1 MSRIVSNQT
10 QNAAGEYYYIPAT
23 TDVQT
28 PYGGVYATLESPQL
42 DVTALDANLQQG
54 ISFDPRIVS
63 VPNIVTFDVS
73 GAMPFQSRNALT
85 RIQNTNASLKTV
97 EIDLNGGFGAMP
109 IGTYYYIHNV
119 TPVGSSLG
127 AWGNINT
134 IFFVSIDSNN
144 VKTQLGLIQPG
155 DTTLLLYVYTTSGWV
170 RTATNKLPTTFLQ
183 LSTTALTP
191 LPAQYMGG
199 FIQTYNTTPGGGAR
213 INIDITSGGLGYVPG
228 TTWIFQQ
235 TMQSPAQDG
244 RDTNL
249 CDSTGRILFTLLA
262 GDFAPHGYIYT
273 GLPYAN
279 TYGFSQLY

>member
-54 ISFDPRIVS
+54 ISFDPRIIS
-63 VPNIVTFDVS
+63 VPNVVTFDVS

-85 RIQNTNASLKTV
+85 RIQNTNASLNTV

-119 TPVGSSLG
+119 TPIGSSLG
-127 AWGNINT
+127 SWGSVRT

-155 DTTLLLYVYTTSGWV
+155 DTTLLLYVNTTSGWV
-170 RTATNKLPTTFLQ
+170 RSATNKLPTTFLQ
-183 LSTTALTP
+183 LSTTSLTP
-191 LPAQYMGG
+191 LPAQYIGG
-199 FIQTYNTTPGGGAR
+199 FIQTYNTTNPTAA
-213 INIDITSGGLGYVPG
+213 INIDITCGGLGYVPG

-235 TMQSPAQDG
+235 TAQTIQVG
-244 RDTNL
+244 RNTNL
-249 CDSTGRILFTLLA
+249 CDHTGRILFTLYPA
-262 GDFAPHGYIYT
+262 DYAPHGYMYT